1 MQATNIKKNYSLHR
15 MDGMEKLGLLGRL
28 AADVIFLCICILPLV
43 FSFYHAYRL
52 IQWKRLLLLGKRTKA
67 TISFVTTDSDYIR
80 GFCMKTGASYT
91 NINSPAQTS
100 YRIHYKFRDD
110 SGNDITL
117 KVRNISPEYGWS
129 KKEGDEEE
137 IVYIPDGSALC
148 SPVDY
153 VSQMMSYHLRW
164 IIIPLVITLMIMIGE
179 LINKVTPDVN

>member
-1 MQATNIKKNYSLHR
+1 

-28 AADVIFLCICILPLV
+28 AGDIFYLAVCILPIA
-43 FSFYHAYRL
+43 FSFYHAYKL
-52 IQWKRLLLLGKRTKA
+52 LVWKRLLLLGKRIKA

-80 GFCMKTGASYT
+80 GFCMKTGTSYT

-110 SGNDITL
+110 DGNEITL
-117 KVRNISPEYGWS
+117 KVRSISLEYGWS

-164 IIIPLVITLMIMIGE
+164 IVIPLVIALLLMSGVV
-179 LINKVTPDVN
+179 INKVVPYVN